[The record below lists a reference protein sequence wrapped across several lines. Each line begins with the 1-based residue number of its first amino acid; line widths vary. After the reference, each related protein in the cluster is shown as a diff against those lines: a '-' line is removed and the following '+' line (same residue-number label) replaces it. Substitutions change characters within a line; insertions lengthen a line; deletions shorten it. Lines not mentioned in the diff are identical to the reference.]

1 MMRNKFIEAFENA
14 QVTSKSI
21 PAFRAGDT
29 LRVAV
34 MIKEGDKQRVQN
46 FEGVCIAR
54 RGTGTGETFIVRKIG
69 ANSVGVERI
78 FPIYSDSIQEITV
91 LRRGQVRRAKLF
103 YLRERRGKSA
113 RIKELKRK

>member
-1 MMRNKFIEAFENA
+1 MRNKYIDAFEKA
-14 QVTSKSI
+14 QVAEKNI
-21 PAFRAGDT
+21 PDFRAGDT

-54 RGTGTGETFIVRKIG
+54 RGSGTGETFIVRKIG

-78 FPIYSDSIQEITV
+78 FPIFSDSIEGITV
-91 LRRGQVRRAKLF
+91 LRRGKVRRAKLF
-103 YLRERRGKSA
+103 YLRGRRGKSA
-113 RIKELKRK
+113 RIKELKK